1 MPGPLDG
8 IRIIDFTTMIAGPYA
23 TMILADQGADVIKIE
38 APVRS
43 DHVRKAGYAQR
54 QFSAAFVNNNR
65 NKRSLTV
72 DVKTDAGRSVIR
84 KMAETCDVFV
94 QNFRPGV
101 MARLGIDEPDL
112 RGINPQMIYV

>member
-43 DHVRKAGYAQR
+43 DHVRKA
-54 QFSAAFVNNNR
+54 
-65 NKRSLTV
+65 
-72 DVKTDAGRSVIR
+72 
-84 KMAETCDVFV
+84 
-94 QNFRPGV
+94 
-101 MARLGIDEPDL
+101 
-112 RGINPQMIYV
+112 